1 MKVDDK
7 LQILKFLASVVNCVF
22 LILGLCLFGCGIWLL
37 FDKNNFV
44 TVLSTDDVRIVAGGL
59 FIIGL
64 VVVGVTILGCIGT
77 QLENRCFLLL
87 FMGFLFCIVL
97 GQLFVTVILLLKWKK
112 IETTMLG
119 AVNKTIHEYGSS
131 SVDRVYWDDVQ
142 HYGKCC
148 GLTGPNDW
156 QTNLLVTNS
165 NLSEVYPCSCFNTT
179 ACPFISG
186 YSKLFGN
193 GNETHFYPEGC
204 QVKITSWLEANILTI
219 MGMDMGLLFIQ
230 ILQFVVSVY
239 LYQTAGRKDQIRN
252 ESPLIHS
259 EDRGDPNTN
268 NPDYQNLNDAYYE
281 TNQAYGNTNLAY
293 PEQILANPEQN
304 LD

>member
-142 HYGKCC
+142 HYG
-148 GLTGPNDW
+148 
-156 QTNLLVTNS
+156 
-165 NLSEVYPCSCFNTT
+165 
-179 ACPFISG
+179 
-186 YSKLFGN
+186 
-193 GNETHFYPEGC
+193 C

>member
-1 MKVDDK
+1 MCV
-7 LQILKFLASVVNCVF
+7 CVF
-22 LILGLCLFGCGIWLL
+22 VCV
-37 FDKNNFV
+37 FV
-44 TVLSTDDVRIVAGGL
+44 RVCVCVCVCVCVHACVCIRTCVCVDDVRIVAGGL

-87 FMGFLFCIVL
+87 
-97 GQLFVTVILLLKWKK
+97 
-112 IETTMLG
+112 
-119 AVNKTIHEYGSS
+119 
-131 SVDRVYWDDVQ
+131 
-142 HYGKCC
+142 GKCC

-293 PEQILANPEQN
+293 PEQILALHRYLEMFRTNHLLYMLVN
-304 LD
+304 